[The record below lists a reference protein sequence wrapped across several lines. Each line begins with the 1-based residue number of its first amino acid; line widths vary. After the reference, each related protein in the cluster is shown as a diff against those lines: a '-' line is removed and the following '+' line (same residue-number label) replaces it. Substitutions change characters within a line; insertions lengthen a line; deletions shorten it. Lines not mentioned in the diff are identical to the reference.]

1 MLKKGFMIFYWD
13 YKKLFLKSKLNSV
26 FWDYFIN
33 SDPSIEVILEFIK
46 GILEQEGFFVALNP
60 IKSLLNCNMKNL
72 VGKIFSEVKLNINKT
87 FLNQF
92 QNFQYAISNQTSIN
106 NKILFSAIYVLFS
119 NLFIF
124 LLLGILLYWLL
135 YCLVNL
141 VSYLLYLVIVRDFCR

>member
-1 MLKKGFMIFYWD
+1 MIFYWD

-141 VSYLLYLVIVRDFCR
+141 VSYLLYLVIFRYFCR

>member
-141 VSYLLYLVIVRDFCR
+141 VSYLLYLVIFRYFCR